1 METTVRIALLQESSC
16 NLATRFI
23 VDAPLAAPK
32 PVHI

>member
-1 METTVRIALLQESSC
+1 MDTSVRVALLQESTC
-16 NLATRFI
+16 NLSTRFI

>member
-1 METTVRIALLQESSC
+1 MNTSVRIALLQESTC

-23 VDAPLAAPK
+23 VDTPLADPK